1 MCMAY
6 FIWLHVSLRDMTYF
20 LFRIIKYAL
29 MTKNNKSRNYKLT
42 KKRENRISKNYAK
55 EGSDPLKSDFKGDR
69 TKLTKQKKLE
79 CCPYLQPILYANT
92 RFSPLSQ
99 SGSTF
104 YCRSS
109 TTREGCGSPAP
120 LCRPAASN
128 YFFLNPGQMI
138 KVSKEQL

>member
-1 MCMAY
+1 MHGIFYLAPCKSPGY
-6 FIWLHVSLRDMTYF
+6 DVFPLQDYQICLDELKTINRETTNSQKSGKTESLKTTRRKD
-20 LFRIIKYAL
+20 RI
-29 MTKNNKSRNYKLT
+29 
-42 KKRENRISKNYAK
+42 
-55 EGSDPLKSDFKGDR
+55 PLKSDFKGDR

-128 YFFLNPGQMI
+128 YFF
-138 KVSKEQL
+138 S